1 MRQKAQTSQT
11 NLWATADC
19 GEWEGSL
26 VMQGKPSKPD
36 SPVSSPWLYLSL
48 PLLLWLLLL

>member
-1 MRQKAQTSQT
+1 MGQKAQTSGT
-11 NLWATADC
+11 NLWATADY
-19 GEWEGSL
+19 GEWEGPP
-26 VMQGKPSKPD
+26 VMHGEPSKPD